1 MGNAQCVLGHPY
13 WAKCTIG
20 FRGSICVLTS
30 VTTTTK
36 SIATARTPSAPASAP
51 GLVVIDASGDPI
63 AFNAAAAEILCYPDK
78 IKNTAS
84 WRASLVSRLNH
95 ALDHL
100 ADDPSSLVQ
109 EFTSGRRLYFCR
121 VFRLTSADKKISSPM
136 VVVLLNRSCSE
147 LLSLSKIA
155 KQFHL
160 SPRELES
167 VELLLKGLTSKE
179 IAQRMK
185 VSANTVKAFLR
196 VVMIKTGA
204 STRSAIVAK
213 ITTAAANGFHSAD

>member
-1 MGNAQCVLGHPY
+1 M
-13 WAKCTIG
+13 
-20 FRGSICVLTS
+20 LTAAAA
-30 VTTTTK
+30 TTT

-51 GLVVIDASGDPI
+51 GLLLIDASGDPI

-78 IKNTAS
+78 IKNAAS
-84 WRASLVSRLNH
+84 LRASLVTRMNH
-95 ALDHL
+95 GLLDHL
-100 ADDPSSLVQ
+100 ADDPSSLVR
-109 EFTSGRRLYFCR
+109 EFTSGRRQYFCR
-121 VFRLTSADKKISSPM
+121 VFRLTSAGKKLSNPM
-136 VVVLLNRSCSE
+136 VALLLNRSCSE
-147 LLSLSKIA
+147 LMSLSKIA

-160 SPRELES
+160 SPRERES

-179 IAQRMK
+179 IAERMK

>member
-1 MGNAQCVLGHPY
+1 
-13 WAKCTIG
+13 
-20 FRGSICVLTS
+20 VLTS
-30 VTTTTK
+30 GTATK
-36 SIATARTPSAPASAP
+36 NSIATARAPSAPAPASAP
-51 GLVVIDASGDPI
+51 GLLVIDASGDPI

-78 IKNTAS
+78 IKNGGS
-84 WRASLVSRLNH
+84 LRASLVSRMNH
-95 ALDHL
+95 VLDHL
-100 ADDPSSLVQ
+100 ADDSSSLVRK
-109 EFTSGRRLYFCR
+109 FTSGRRLYFCR
-121 VFRLTSADKKISSPM
+121 VFRLTSAGKQISSPL

-147 LLSLSKIA
+147 LMSLSKIA
-155 KQFHL
+155 EQFHL
-160 SPRELES
+160 SPRERES

-185 VSANTVKAFLR
+185 VSANTVKSFLR

>member
-1 MGNAQCVLGHPY
+1 
-13 WAKCTIG
+13 
-20 FRGSICVLTS
+20 VLTS
-30 VTTTTK
+30 ATVPTN
-36 SIATARTPSAPASAP
+36 SIATARTPSAPAPASAP
-51 GLVVIDASGDPI
+51 GLLVIDASGDPI

-78 IKNTAS
+78 IKNAAS
-84 WRASLVSRLNH
+84 LRASLVSRMNH
-95 ALDHL
+95 VLDHL
-100 ADDPSSLVQ
+100 ADDPSSLVR

-147 LLSLSKIA
+147 LMSLSKIA
-155 KQFHL
+155 EQFHL
-160 SPRELES
+160 SPRERES

-185 VSANTVKAFLR
+185 VSANTVKSFLR